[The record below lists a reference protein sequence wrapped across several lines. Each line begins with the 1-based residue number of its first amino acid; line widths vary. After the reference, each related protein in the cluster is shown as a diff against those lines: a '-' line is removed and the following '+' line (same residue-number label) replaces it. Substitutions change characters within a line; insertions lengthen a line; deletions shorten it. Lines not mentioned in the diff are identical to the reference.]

1 MSNLRSNLIRTAY
14 LNPALRPRLIQALT
28 STAMPEAE
36 FWKIV
41 DDLGWG
47 TKTTDYKGLKKHLL
61 RNLSPNQ
68 AAAMQTTFAQLRG
81 KLYRTLT
88 EWEEEGDTWLETGKH
103 GNPRS
108 FGLGDDSFGDLIA
121 HIIGMG
127 KQEFFAVL
135 KNPQKAL
142 DRARKDAYKESFSY
156 ALPHTSDYAMLD
168 VSKYEKEWKRIHE
181 LAEWLLMRPEIPRAM
196 VRPLQVLTEGT
207 DTLRR
212 KGAHGFVEMEPALV
226 GAAKLVQD
234 WWDKF
239 SRDWQAEESR
249 EAMYAAMPDSL
260 MQPGHIYWG
269 VKNTLTDMRDFLL
282 D

>member
-1 MSNLRSNLIRTAY
+1 
-14 LNPALRPRLIQALT
+14 
-28 STAMPEAE
+28 MPEAE

-47 TKTTDYKGLKKHLL
+47 TRTTDFKALKKQLL

-68 AAAMQTTFAQLRG
+68 AEGMRTTFAQLRG

-88 EWEEEGDTWLETGKH
+88 EWEEEGDTWMETGKH

-108 FGLGDDSFGDLIA
+108 FGLGDDSFGDFLA

-127 KQEFFAVL
+127 KREYAAAL
-135 KNPQKAL
+135 KNPQLAL
-142 DRARKDAYKESFSY
+142 DRARKGAFEESFAY
-156 ALPHTSDYAMLD
+156 VLPYTSDYAMLD
-168 VSKYEKEWKRIHE
+168 VGKYQKDWERVHE
-181 LAEWLLMRPEIPRAM
+181 LAEWLLMRPEIPRNM

-212 KGAHGFVEMEPALV
+212 KGAHAFIAMEPELV
-226 GAAKLVQD
+226 SAAKLVQD

-239 SRDWQAEESR
+239 SQDWTAEKSR
-249 EAMYAAMPDSL
+249 KVMYEAMPDSL

-269 VKNTLTDMRDFLL
+269 VKNLVTDMRDFLL